1 MAAEMHM
8 NEQTDLSAPGNDA
21 HERALLHRVVAR
33 ERDAL
38 TELYRIYH
46 ARLFKFT
53 FRLTRSYSEADELVN
68 DILLAVWQDAASF
81 RGHSRVSTWLFGI
94 AYRKAMRRLGRKGIK
109 LVSCSRLEEVP
120 ADDMAVAET
129 EDWVRRGLDALPAA
143 QQLTVMLVFY
153 LGLSYPEVSEVTDCP
168 VNTVKSRMFHA
179 RRKLRDFLTE
189 SAGAQAPAGGSRD
202 ERDLR

>member
-1 MAAEMHM
+1 MTAEMHM
-8 NEQTDLSAPGNDA
+8 KEQTDLSVPGDDA
-21 HERALLHRVVAR
+21 HERALVRRVVAR

-68 DILLAVWQDAASF
+68 DILLAVWQNAANF
-81 RGHSRVSTWLFGI
+81 RGESRVSTWLFGI
-94 AYRKAMRRLGRKGIK
+94 AYRKSMRRLSRKSVK
-109 LVSCSRLEEVP
+109 LVTANRHLEASSDE
-120 ADDMAVAET
+120 MAAAER
-129 EDWVRRGLDALPAA
+129 EDWVRHGLDTLPAS
-143 QQLTVMLVFY
+143 QRLTVLLVFY
-153 LGLSYPEVSEVTDCP
+153 LGLSYPEVAEVTDCP

-189 SAGAQAPAGGSRD
+189 AAGAEAPEGGSRD
-202 ERDLR
+202 E

>member
-1 MAAEMHM
+1 M
-8 NEQTDLSAPGNDA
+8 SAPGDDA
-21 HERALLHRVVAR
+21 HERALLRRVVAR

-68 DILLAVWQDAASF
+68 DILLAVWQDAANF
-81 RGHSRVSTWLFGI
+81 RGESRVSTWLFGI
-94 AYRKAMRRLGRKGIK
+94 AYRKSIRRLGRKSLK
-109 LVSCSRLEEVP
+109 LVSGTRLEEVST
-120 ADDMAVAET
+120 DEMAAAER
-129 EDWVRRGLDALPAA
+129 EDWIRRGLDTLPAA
-143 QQLTVMLVFY
+143 QRLTVMLVFY
-153 LGLSYPEVSEVTDCP
+153 LGLSYPEVAEATDCP

-189 SAGAQAPAGGSRD
+189 SAGAEAPAGESRD
-202 ERDLR
+202 ERERR